1 MKPLGF
7 DEQQWK
13 MKAHAVFHRGAA
25 LKRRFLVPVALNALD
40 QRLTSRGEA
49 E

>member
-1 MKPLGF
+1 MKPLGS

-13 MKAHAVFHRGAA
+13 MKAHPVFHRGAA
-25 LKRRFLVPVALNALD
+25 LKRRFLVPVALNVD
-40 QRLTSRGEA
+40 QRLISRGEA